1 MDDLQVFRSS
11 EFGEVRWVNIEGKDY
26 SVGIDIAR
34 ALGYKNPNDA
44 ITRHCRGYVK
54 HAVPTTSGIQKMNVL
69 PEGDI
74 YRLAAKSELPE
85 APKFESWI
93 FDEVLPAIRKHG
105 AYMTET
111 MIEKALTNP
120 DFLIQ
125 LATNLKQEQEA
136 RLAAESQ
143 IAKNRPKVLFAEAL
157 EVSDSSCL
165 IGDLAKILRQNGIDI
180 GQNRLFE
187 KLRKEGYLLS
197 RKGESYNM
205 PSQRGLDLELFE
217 IKTRTINNPDGSV
230 RTTRTPKVTVK
241 GQIYFINKYKS
252 ELGA

>member
-1 MDDLQVFRSS
+1 MDDLQVFRNQ

-26 SVGIDIAR
+26 AVGKDIAK
-34 ALGYKNPNDA
+34 ALGYSNPRDA
-44 ITRHCRGYVK
+44 ISRHCKGVVK
-54 HAVPTTSGIQKMNVL
+54 RDTFKEGGQQIALI

-74 YRLAAKSELPE
+74 YRLVAKSELPG
-85 APKFESWI
+85 ASKFEIWI

-105 AYMTET
+105 AYMTEAT
-111 MIEKALTNP
+111 IKKALTNP

-136 RLAAESQ
+136 RFAAEAQ
-143 IAKNRPKVLFAEAL
+143 IAEDRPKVLFAEAL
-157 EVSDSSCL
+157 EVSESSCL
-165 IGDLAKILRQNGIDI
+165 VGDMAKILRQNGIDI

-187 KLRKEGYLLS
+187 KLRKEGYLIC

-252 ELGA
+252 ECA